1 MELDTTSR
9 GSHHTDGD
17 TPLLSQFPIHLTSLG
32 MPLQPQILT
41 LRVPSLTSTL
51 LFLGPIDKNV
61 FLVSSE

>member
-9 GSHHTDGD
+9 RSPPTDGD
-17 TPLLSQFPIHLTSLG
+17 TPLFSRFPIHLTSLG

-41 LRVPSLTSTL
+41 LPGPSLTSAL

-61 FLVSSE
+61 FLVSSK